1 MTAPQSSS
9 LLAQLAAQ
17 LAAQQAANK
26 GTAAASAEKKPAP
39 KLYVNVGIE
48 HPTLGFVSLP
58 FNLALD
64 DMKHRDVKGSDEWK
78 VRAEISN
85 WLLDN
90 LRGAITEL
98 PPGSEG
104 AVMVDEL
111 KVQLFHRGEA
121 APADQATVESALAAL
136 PAFTMRKAT
145 GPATS

>member
-1 MTAPQSSS
+1 MAAPQSIS
-9 LLAQLAAQ
+9 LLAQ

-26 GTAAASAEKKPAP
+26 GTAAAGTDKKPAP

-136 PAFTMRKAT
+136 PAFTMRKAQQ

>member
-1 MTAPQSSS
+1 MSAPQSIS
-9 LLAQLAAQ
+9 LLAQ

-26 GTAAASAEKKPAP
+26 GTAAAGTEKKPAP

-64 DMKHRDVKGSDEWK
+64 DMKHREVKGSDEWK

-111 KVQLFHRGEA
+111 RVQLFHRGEA

-136 PAFTMRKAT
+136 PAFTMRKAQQ

>member
-1 MTAPQSSS
+1 MTAPQSIS
-9 LLAQLAAQ
+9 LLAQ

-26 GTAAASAEKKPAP
+26 GTAAAGTEKKPAP

-58 FNLALD
+58 FNLSLD

-136 PAFTMRKAT
+136 PAFTMRKAQQ

>member
-1 MTAPQSSS
+1 MTAPQSIS
-9 LLAQLAAQ
+9 LLAQ

-26 GTAAASAEKKPAP
+26 GTAAAGTEKKPAP

-58 FNLALD
+58 FNLSLD

-121 APADQATVESALAAL
+121 APANQSTVNAALAAL
-136 PAFTMRKAT
+136 PAFTMRKAQQ

>member
-1 MTAPQSSS
+1 MAAPQSIS
-9 LLAQLAAQ
+9 LLAQ

-26 GTAAASAEKKPAP
+26 GTAAAGTEKKPAP

-64 DMKHRDVKGSDEWK
+64 DMKHREVKGSDEWK

-136 PAFTMRKAT
+136 PAFTMRKAQQ

>member
-1 MTAPQSSS
+1 MAAPQSIS
-9 LLAQLAAQ
+9 LLAQ

-26 GTAAASAEKKPAP
+26 GTAAAGTEKKPAP

-48 HPTLGFVSLP
+48 HPTLGFISLP
-58 FNLALD
+58 FNLSLD
-64 DMKHRDVKGSDEWK
+64 DMKHREVKGSDEWK

-111 KVQLFHRGEA
+111 KVQLFHRGEV
-121 APADQATVESALAAL
+121 APADQTTVESALAAL
-136 PAFTMRKAT
+136 PTFTMRKAQQ

>member
-1 MTAPQSSS
+1 MAAPQSIS

-17 LAAQQAANK
+17 QAAAK
-26 GTAAASAEKKPAP
+26 GTAAAGTDKKPAP

-111 KVQLFHRGEA
+111 KVQLFHRADA

-136 PAFTMRKAT
+136 PAFTMRKAQQ

>member
-1 MTAPQSSS
+1 MTAPQSIS

-17 LAAQQAANK
+17 QAAAK
-26 GTAAASAEKKPAP
+26 GTPAAGTEKKPAP

-64 DMKHRDVKGSDEWK
+64 DMKHREVKGSDEWK

-111 KVQLFHRGEA
+111 KVQLFHRGEV

-136 PAFTMRKAT
+136 PAFTMRKAQQ

>member
-1 MTAPQSSS
+1 MAAPQSIS
-9 LLAQLAAQ
+9 LLAQ

-26 GTAAASAEKKPAP
+26 GTAAAGTEKKPAP

-136 PAFTMRKAT
+136 PAFTMRKAQQ

>member
-1 MTAPQSSS
+1 MTAPTSIS
-9 LLAQLAAQ
+9 LLAQ

-26 GTAAASAEKKPAP
+26 GTAAAGTEKKPAP

-48 HPTLGFVSLP
+48 HPTLGFISLP

-64 DMKHRDVKGSDEWK
+64 DMKHREVKGSDEWK

-136 PAFTMRKAT
+136 PAFTMRKPT
-145 GPATS
+145 GSATS

>member
-1 MTAPQSSS
+1 MAAPQSIS

-17 LAAQQAANK
+17 QAASSS
-26 GTAAASAEKKPAP
+26 TPAVEKKPAP

-48 HPTLGFVSLP
+48 HPTLGFITLP

-64 DMKHRDVKGSDEWK
+64 DMKYREVKGGDDWK

-90 LRGAITEL
+90 LRGAIGEL
-98 PPGSEG
+98 APGAEG

-111 KVQLFHRGEA
+111 KVQLFRRA
-121 APADQATVESALAAL
+121 DATPADQTTVNEALAAL
-136 PAFTMRKAT
+136 PSFTMRKAST
-145 GPATS
+145 PAA

>member
-1 MTAPQSSS
+1 MAAPQSIS
-9 LLAQLAAQ
+9 LLAQ

-26 GTAAASAEKKPAP
+26 GTAAAGTEKKPAP

-48 HPTLGFVSLP
+48 HPKLGFISLP

-64 DMKHRDVKGSDEWK
+64 DMKHREVKGSDEWK

-136 PAFTMRKAT
+136 PAFTMRKAQQ

>member
-1 MTAPQSSS
+1 MTAPQSIS
-9 LLAQLAAQ
+9 LLAQ

-26 GTAAASAEKKPAP
+26 GTAAAGTEKKPAP

-64 DMKHRDVKGSDEWK
+64 DMKHREVKGSDEWK

-136 PAFTMRKAT
+136 PAFTMRKAQQ
-145 GPATS
+145 GPTTS

>member
-1 MTAPQSSS
+1 MTAPQSIS
-9 LLAQLAAQ
+9 LLAQ

-26 GTAAASAEKKPAP
+26 GTAAAGAEKKPAP

-48 HPTLGFVSLP
+48 HPTLGFISLP

-64 DMKHRDVKGSDEWK
+64 DMKHREVKGSDEWK

-145 GPATS
+145 GSATS

>member
-1 MTAPQSSS
+1 MTAPQSIS
-9 LLAQLAAQ
+9 LLAQ

-26 GTAAASAEKKPAP
+26 GTAAAGTEKKPAP

-64 DMKHRDVKGSDEWK
+64 DMKHREVKGSDEWK

-90 LRGAITEL
+90 LRGAISEL

-136 PAFTMRKAT
+136 PAFTMRKAQQ

>member
-1 MTAPQSSS
+1 MAAPQSMS

-17 LAAQQAANK
+17 QAAAGK
-26 GTAAASAEKKPAP
+26 TGTAGTEKKPAP

-48 HPTLGFVSLP
+48 HPSLGFISLP

-64 DMKHRDVKGSDEWK
+64 DMKSRDVKGSDEWK

-85 WLLDN
+85 WLLEN
-90 LRGAITEL
+90 LRTSISEL
-98 PPGSEG
+98 PPGADG

-111 KVQLFHRGEA
+111 KVQLYHRGEA

-136 PAFTMRKAT
+136 PAFTMRKTTPNA
-145 GPATS
+145 

>member
-1 MTAPQSSS
+1 MTAPTSIS
-9 LLAQLAAQ
+9 LLAQ

-26 GTAAASAEKKPAP
+26 GTAAAGTDKKPAP

-64 DMKHRDVKGSDEWK
+64 DMKHREVKGSDEWK

-121 APADQATVESALAAL
+121 APADQATVETALAAL
-136 PAFTMRKAT
+136 PAFTMRKAQQ
-145 GPATS
+145 GSATS

>member
-1 MTAPQSSS
+1 MAAPQSIS
-9 LLAQLAAQ
+9 LLAQLAQ
-17 LAAQQAANK
+17 QQAANK

-64 DMKHRDVKGSDEWK
+64 DMKQRDVKGSDEWK

-90 LRGAITEL
+90 LRGAISEL
-98 PPGSEG
+98 PPGADG
-104 AVMVDEL
+104 AVLVDEL
-111 KVQLFHRGEA
+111 KVQLFHRAEA

-145 GPATS
+145 TTP

>member
-1 MTAPQSSS
+1 MAAPQSIS
-9 LLAQLAAQ
+9 LLAQ

-26 GTAAASAEKKPAP
+26 GTAAAGTEKKPAP

-58 FNLALD
+58 FNLSLD
-64 DMKHRDVKGSDEWK
+64 DMKHREVKGSDEWK

>member
-1 MTAPQSSS
+1 MAAPQSIS
-9 LLAQLAAQ
+9 LLAQ

-26 GTAAASAEKKPAP
+26 GTAAAGTEKKPAP

-48 HPTLGFVSLP
+48 HPTLGFISLP
-58 FNLALD
+58 FNLSLD

-90 LRGAITEL
+90 LRGAISEL

-136 PAFTMRKAT
+136 PAFTMRKAQQ

>member
-1 MTAPQSSS
+1 MAAPQSIS

-17 LAAQQAANK
+17 QAATK
-26 GTAAASAEKKPAP
+26 GTAAAGTEKKPAP

-136 PAFTMRKAT
+136 PAFTMRKAQQ

>member
-1 MTAPQSSS
+1 MAAPQSIS

-17 LAAQQAANK
+17 QAATK
-26 GTAAASAEKKPAP
+26 GTAAAGTEKKPAP

-64 DMKHRDVKGSDEWK
+64 DMKHREVKGSDEWK

-136 PAFTMRKAT
+136 PAFTMRKAQQ

>member
-1 MTAPQSSS
+1 MAAPQSIAS
-9 LLAQLAAQ
+9 LAQ
-17 LAAQQAANK
+17 LAAQQAAAK
-26 GTAAASAEKKPAP
+26 GTAAAGTDKKPAP

-58 FNLALD
+58 FNLSLD

-111 KVQLFHRGEA
+111 KVQLFHRGET

>member
-1 MTAPQSSS
+1 MAAPQSIS
-9 LLAQLAAQ
+9 LLAQ

-26 GTAAASAEKKPAP
+26 GTAAAGTEKKPAP

-48 HPTLGFVSLP
+48 HPTLGFISLP

-64 DMKHRDVKGSDEWK
+64 DMKHREVKGSDEWK

-136 PAFTMRKAT
+136 PAFTMRKAQQ

>member
-1 MTAPQSSS
+1 MTAPQSISS
-9 LLAQLAAQ
+9 LAQ

-26 GTAAASAEKKPAP
+26 GTAAAGTEKKPAP

-64 DMKHRDVKGSDEWK
+64 DMKHREVKGSDEWK

-111 KVQLFHRGEA
+111 RVQLFHRGEA

-136 PAFTMRKAT
+136 PAFTMRKAQQ

>member
-1 MTAPQSSS
+1 MTAPQSIS
-9 LLAQLAAQ
+9 LLAQ

-26 GTAAASAEKKPAP
+26 GTAAGPEKKPAP

-98 PPGSEG
+98 PPGTEG

-136 PAFTMRKAT
+136 PAFTMRKAQQ

>member
-1 MTAPQSSS
+1 MSAPQSIS

-17 LAAQQAANK
+17 QAASK
-26 GTAAASAEKKPAP
+26 GTAAAGPDRKPAP
-39 KLYVNVGIE
+39 KLYANIGIE

-64 DMKHRDVKGSDEWK
+64 DMKHREVKGSDEWK

-121 APADQATVESALAAL
+121 APADQAIVESALAAL
-136 PAFTMRKAT
+136 PAFTMRKPT
-145 GPATS
+145 GSATS

>member
-1 MTAPQSSS
+1 MTAPQSIS
-9 LLAQLAAQ
+9 LLAQ

-26 GTAAASAEKKPAP
+26 GTAAAGTEKKPAP

-64 DMKHRDVKGSDEWK
+64 DMKHREVKGSDEWK

-111 KVQLFHRGEA
+111 KVQLFHRSEA
-121 APADQATVESALAAL
+121 VPADQATVESALAAL
-136 PAFTMRKAT
+136 PAFTMRKAQQ

>member
-1 MTAPQSSS
+1 MAAPQSIS

-17 LAAQQAANK
+17 QAASK
-26 GTAAASAEKKPAP
+26 GTAAAGTEKKPAP

-48 HPTLGFVSLP
+48 HPTLGFISLP

-64 DMKHRDVKGSDEWK
+64 DMKFREVRGGDDWK

-90 LRGAITEL
+90 LRTSIGDL
-98 PPGSEG
+98 PPGTEG

-121 APADQATVESALAAL
+121 TPADQATVESALAAL
-136 PAFTMRKAT
+136 PAFTMRKST
-145 GPATS
+145 V

>member
-1 MTAPQSSS
+1 MTAPQSIS
-9 LLAQLAAQ
+9 LLAQ

-26 GTAAASAEKKPAP
+26 GTAAAGTEKKPAP

-64 DMKHRDVKGSDEWK
+64 DMKHREVKGSDEWK

-111 KVQLFHRGEA
+111 RVQLFHRGEA

-136 PAFTMRKAT
+136 PAFTMRKAQQ

>member
-1 MTAPQSSS
+1 MTAPTSIS
-9 LLAQLAAQ
+9 LLAQ

-26 GTAAASAEKKPAP
+26 GTAAAGTEKKPAP

-111 KVQLFHRGEA
+111 KVQLFHRILLMLIVHKM
-121 APADQATVESALAAL
+121 PSLPLAHIGNMHAIIYNSDSIL
-136 PAFTMRKAT
+136 K
-145 GPATS
+145 

>member
-1 MTAPQSSS
+1 MTAPQSIS
-9 LLAQLAAQ
+9 LLAQ

-26 GTAAASAEKKPAP
+26 GTAAAGTEKKPAP

-64 DMKHRDVKGSDEWK
+64 DMKHREVKGSDEWK

-98 PPGSEG
+98 PPGTEG

-136 PAFTMRKAT
+136 PAFTMRKAQQ

>member
-1 MTAPQSSS
+1 MTAPQSIS
-9 LLAQLAAQ
+9 LLTQLAA
-17 LAAQQAANK
+17 LQAANK
-26 GTAAASAEKKPAP
+26 GTAAAGTDKKPAP

-48 HPTLGFVSLP
+48 HPTLGFISLP

-111 KVQLFHRGEA
+111 KVQLFRRGEA

-136 PAFTMRKAT
+136 PAFTMRKAQQ

>member
-1 MTAPQSSS
+1 MTAPTSIS
-9 LLAQLAAQ
+9 LLAQ

-26 GTAAASAEKKPAP
+26 GTAAAGTDKKPAP

-111 KVQLFHRGEA
+111 KVQLFHRADA